1 LSDCRR
7 AFGVLREQA
16 SGLHLEWIHSS
27 NTLEHVHPAY
37 FPIFEIDA
45 LNEAAA
51 VAKAGAA
58 ALVLVSPL
66 PGEPAIHEINRGKLS
81 VLLEWGV

>member
-1 LSDCRR
+1 M
-7 AFGVLREQA
+7 
-16 SGLHLEWIHSS
+16 
-27 NTLEHVHPAY
+27 HPAY

-81 VLLEWGV
+81 VLLE